1 MGGLVKNAILAVAIS
16 VLVACTGEAPNAPT
30 DVGACFS
37 GFGGGDV
44 NWGCISC
51 STPENVQASN
61 DGLRSSFSRVNLKSV
76 TDSTV
81 DPGSLVTY
89 TVHSPP
95 GISYPGG
102 TGVGVIA
109 RMPEGVGDTYEITIS
124 STLNGVQQESF
135 TYSQG
140 DGEALGANDKLYL
153 ADTQLAYDGLT
164 AQFFVTRVDRLEP
177 SELRVYEFCAGD

>member
-1 MGGLVKNAILAVAIS
+1 MGELVKNAILAVAIS
-16 VLVACTGEAPNAPT
+16 VLVACSGEAPNAPT

-44 NWGCISC
+44 DWGCISC

-135 TYSQG
+135 TYGQG
-140 DGEALGANDKLYL
+140 DGRALGANDKLYL